1 MFIINRLM
9 KPALAT
15 RFGFLVND
23 VGRQYSQQFDRLARE
38 RLGLSQAQCR
48 LLAALAWHEGEE
60 PLSQAELAQ
69 KLGLTA
75 MAVAT
80 MCDRLAAAG
89 WIERRA
95 HPEDRRINRLHIKP
109 SARKALERALAIGDE
124 LTGRALGGLSAAER
138 GQLLALLARAREGL
152 LALDAAGEAQS

>member
-1 MFIINRLM
+1 M
-9 KPALAT
+9 KSAPT
-15 RFGFLVND
+15 HRFGFLVND

-38 RLGLSQAQCR
+38 RLGLSQAHCR
-48 LLAALAWHEGEE
+48 LLAALAWHEGET

-69 KLGLTA
+69 KLGLTP

-95 HPEDRRINRLHIKP
+95 HPEDRRINHLHIKA
-109 SARKALERALAIGDE
+109 SARKALERAMAIGDE
-124 LTGRALGGLSAAER
+124 LTTRALGGLNASER
-138 GQLLALLARAREGL
+138 AQLISLLARARQGL
-152 LALDAAGEAQS
+152 MALDHEEAGA

>member
-1 MFIINRLM
+1 MYIISRLM
-9 KPALAT
+9 KPALSA

-23 VGRQYSQQFDRLARE
+23 VSRQYSQQFDRLARE

-48 LLAALAWHEGEE
+48 LLAALAWHEGEA

-69 KLGLTA
+69 KLGLTP

-95 HPEDRRINRLHIKP
+95 HPEDRRINHLHIKP
-109 SARKALERALAIGDE
+109 SARRALERAMAVGDE
-124 LTGRALGGLSAAER
+124 LTTRALAGLSAAER
-138 GQLLALLARAREGL
+138 TQLLSLLAKARQGL
-152 LALDAAGEAQS
+152 LALDNEEARA

>member
-1 MFIINRLM
+1 MYIISGQM
-9 KPALAT
+9 KPALGH
-15 RFGFLVND
+15 RFGFLVNE

-69 KLGLTA
+69 KLGLTP

-95 HPEDRRINRLHIKP
+95 HPEDRRINHLHIKP
-109 SARKALERALAIGDE
+109 TARKALERAMGIGDE
-124 LTGRALGGLSAAER
+124 LTARALAGLTAAER
-138 GQLLALLARAREGL
+138 SQLLSLLAKARQGL
-152 LALDAAGEAQS
+152 MALDDEEAKE

>member
-1 MFIINRLM
+1 MLIISVRM
-9 KPALAT
+9 KSALSA

-23 VGRQYSQQFDRLARE
+23 VSRQYSQQFDRLARE

-48 LLAALAWHEGEE
+48 LLAVLAWHEGRE

-89 WIERRA
+89 WVERRA
-95 HPEDRRINRLHIKP
+95 HPEDRRVNHLHIK
-109 SARKALERALAIGDE
+109 
-124 LTGRALGGLSAAER
+124 
-138 GQLLALLARAREGL
+138 
-152 LALDAAGEAQS
+152 

>member
-1 MFIINRLM
+1 MYIISGQM
-9 KPALAT
+9 KPALGH
-15 RFGFLVND
+15 RFGFLVNE

-69 KLGLTA
+69 KLGLTP

-95 HPEDRRINRLHIKP
+95 HPEDRRINHLHIKP
-109 SARKALERALAIGDE
+109 TARKALERAMGIGDE
-124 LTGRALGGLSAAER
+124 LTARALAVLTAAER
-138 GQLLALLARAREGL
+138 SQLLSLLAKARQGL
-152 LALDAAGEAQS
+152 MALDDEEAKE

>member
-1 MFIINRLM
+1 MHQS
-9 KPALAT
+9 LAG

-23 VGRQYSQQFDRLARE
+23 VSRQYSQQFDRLARE
-38 RLGLSQAQCR
+38 RLGLSLAQCR
-48 LLAALAWHEGEE
+48 LLGVLAWHAGET

-75 MAVAT
+75 MAIAT

-95 HPEDRRINRLHIKP
+95 HPEDRRVNHLHIKP
-109 SARKALERALAIGDE
+109 AARKALERAMGIGDE
-124 LTGRALGGLSAAER
+124 LTDRALTGLSAAER
-138 GQLLALLARAREGL
+138 GQLLTLLAKARQGL
-152 LALDAAGEAQS
+152 LALEPEAPR